1 MTNTAIIEIRA
12 GAGGDEAGVFAGELE
27 KMYTQ
32 YAQSKGWAVEVLSRN
47 AGDLGNLKDVCLV
60 VDGKDAYD
68 LLKNESGVHR
78 VQRIPTTEKSGR
90 IHTSTVSVAVLPQ
103 IQQVAFDINPSDIKL
118 DTYRSGGKGGQ
129 NVNKVETAV
138 RITHLPTGVV
148 VSCQTERSQ
157 SQNRERAL
165 QTLKAKLQ
173 HLLVTQKKDQINQ
186 LRKEHIGTGGRSDK
200 IRTYNFARDQVKDHR
215 VGKSWYGMEKILG
228 GKIGP
233 IIKTVKEVKL

>member
-1 MTNTAIIEIRA
+1 MTDSIILEIRA
-12 GAGGDEAGVFAGELE
+12 GVGGDEAGLFASELE

-32 YAQSKGWAVEVLSRN
+32 YAQEQGWAVEVLSRT
-47 AGDLGNLKDVCLV
+47 AGDLGNLKEVCLV
-60 VDGKDAYD
+60 VDGKDAYS

-78 VQRIPTTEKSGR
+78 VQRVPTTERSGR

-103 IQQVAFDINPSDIKL
+103 VRQVTFDIDPSDIKL
-118 DTYRSGGKGGQ
+118 DTYRSSGHGGQ

-138 RITHLPTGVV
+138 RLTHLPTGVV

-157 SQNRERAL
+157 NQNRERAL
-165 QTLKAKLQ
+165 QTLNAKLN
-173 HLLVTQKKDQINQ
+173 HLLITQKKDQINQ

-215 VGKSWYGMEKILG
+215 VGKSWYGLDRILG
-228 GKIGP
+228 GKIEK
-233 IIKTVKEVKL
+233 ILQAVKDL